1 MELVELVTPT
11 LSANPT
17 PKQTLKDLEE
27 LGKKGLLKRSTP
39 TKVDEHG
46 RLSTAA
52 AQPTA
57 AEEAEE
63 RQLRTLDQM
72 PTRVEA
78 LTPEEQEQLA
88 SRLAGAGD
96 RVGVVV

>member
-88 SRLAGAGD
+88 STLAGAGD

>member
-1 MELVELVTPT
+1 M
-11 LSANPT
+11 
-17 PKQTLKDLEE
+17 
-27 LGKKGLLKRSTP
+27 
-39 TKVDEHG
+39 DEHG

-63 RQLRTLDQM
+63 RYEERQLGTVGQM
-72 PTRVEA
+72 PTRVQA
-78 LTPEEQEQLA
+78 LTPAEQEQLG
-88 SRLAGAGD
+88 SRLASASD